1 MEKLIE
7 QTQSQQWER
16 ERANNNNLV
25 YIWLQLTKMDGGK
38 TPVISCTSRNLA
50 CSIWQSCSCR
60 QAKFVGPS
68 YRHFEI
74 NGYQNNK
81 SQFKNVFI

>member
-1 MEKLIE
+1 LNRRKVK
-7 QTQSQQWER
+7 QWER

-38 TPVISCTSRNLA
+38 TKTPVISCTSRNLA
-50 CSIWQSCSCR
+50 RSIWQSCSCR